1 MSKVEQ
7 QCNERAAMTQYNE
20 SSCLLTRL
28 QRLVSSESKQNWE
41 SMLKKILLWH
51 TQVAEE
57 VSFSVSKTEDRAVA
71 LRESLADELEE
82 ARLVT
87 EAAEAARKRAQHNID
102 QAQEELANLQK
113 EEQTR
118 KVR

>member
-1 MSKVEQ
+1 LGVNAQE
-7 QCNERAAMTQYNE
+7 
-20 SSCLLTRL
+20 
-28 QRLVSSESKQNWE
+28 
-41 SMLKKILLWH
+41 ILLWH

-57 VSFSVSKTEDRAVA
+57 ASFSVSKTEDRAVA

-87 EAAEAARKRAQHNID
+87 EAAEAARKRAQHDID
-102 QAQEELANLQK
+102 RAQEELATFQK

-118 KVR
+118 KVRRGISGVCLLIMP